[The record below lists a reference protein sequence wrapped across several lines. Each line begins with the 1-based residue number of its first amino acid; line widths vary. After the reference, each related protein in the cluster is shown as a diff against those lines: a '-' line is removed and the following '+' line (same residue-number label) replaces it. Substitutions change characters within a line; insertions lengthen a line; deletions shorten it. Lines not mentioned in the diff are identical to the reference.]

1 MTTKVSQRNSYEG
14 YSRCCNR
21 RLTCSHRFC
30 PKKELAK
37 LMRDAE
43 LDGEYDDDG
52 GSESVSTLQ
61 STEDGIVTDFEALAD
76 VEVEEGHGELVI
88 EDDK

>member
-1 MTTKVSQRNSYEG
+1 
-14 YSRCCNR
+14 
-21 RLTCSHRFC
+21 
-30 PKKELAK
+30 
-37 LMRDAE
+37 MRDAE
-43 LDGEYDDDG
+43 LDSEYDDAA

-88 EDDK
+88 EDDN